1 MTTRTVQD
9 GENLRYGTF
18 EEGIN
23 TFYDTSANAYIIQG
37 DASGTVADRMVV
49 GVSAGTIIG
58 NASQVSV
65 SDAPITGVTA
75 TTTTPEFQ
83 VLGTAQADSSMVLG
97 LYSTTD
103 ALGPMLAFVKSGNAT
118 IGSQTVV
125 ADNEYIGRIVAFGSN
140 GTDTESPVAEI
151 RFVINGE
158 PLTSGSDLS
167 DMPGSIEFL
176 TTPNA
181 SETLATAMTIEQD
194 QSVNI
199 KGNLLAIA
207 GSTATDPQVLTLT
220 TTGSSADAIIK
231 IQTPASGTGNNLIRL
246 EQGSGDGSAD
256 NMGYD
261 IYYSGQ
267 DGRLAIKS
275 RNYNGSGGAQDVIR
289 IPDNQHTIDADATWD
304 DNVAFDDHDDAMVL
318 YRAFSVPHGEYLAG
332 QGLLASRQE
341 ELIDIGVLRR
351 YEDGW
356 VGHNPQR
363 MEALLAGGIYQSRER
378 IDRNAERIDAL
389 EKELVALKAA

>member
-1 MTTRTVQD
+1 MTTRTFQD
-9 GENLRYGTF
+9 GENLRYGNF

-37 DASGTVADRMVV
+37 DDSGTVSDRLVV

-58 NASQVSV
+58 NASQVTI
-65 SDAPITGVTA
+65 SDGDGDTDL
-75 TTTTPEFQ
+75 TPEFQ
-83 VLGTAQADSSMVLG
+83 VLGTAEADSSMVLG
-97 LYSTTD
+97 MYSTTN
-103 ALGPMLAFVKSGNAT
+103 AIGPMLAFVKSGNAT

-125 ADNEYIGRIVAFGSN
+125 ADDEYIGRIAAFGSD
-140 GTDTESPVAEI
+140 GTDTESAVAEI
-151 RFVINGE
+151 RFVVNGT
-158 PLTSGSDLS
+158 PGTG
-167 DMPGSIEFL
+167 DMPGSIEFF
-176 TTPNA
+176 TTAND
-181 SETLATAMTIEQD
+181 SETLTKAMTIEQD

-199 KGNLLAIA
+199 KGNLLALA
-207 GSTATDPQVLTLT
+207 GSASQSITVT
-220 TTGSSADAIIK
+220 TTGSSADALIK
-231 IQTPASGTGNNLIRL
+231 IETPASATGSNTLRF
-246 EQGSGDGSAD
+246 EQGAGDGSAN

-275 RNYNGSGGAQDVIR
+275 RDSDGSATAVDVIR
-289 IPDNQHTIDADATWD
+289 IPDGQLTVDGNSSFDAS
-304 DNVAFDDHDDAMVL
+304 AFDDHDDAMVL
-318 YRAFSVPHGEYLAG
+318 YRAFSVPHKEYLAG
-332 QGLLASRQE
+332 QGLLASRQD

-389 EKELVALKAA
+389 EKELAALKAA

>member
-37 DASGTVADRMVV
+37 DDSGTVSDRLVV

-58 NASQVSV
+58 NASQVTI
-65 SDAPITGVTA
+65 SDGDGGTDL
-75 TTTTPEFQ
+75 TPEFQ
-83 VLGTAQADSSMVLG
+83 VLGTTGADSSMILG

-140 GTDTESPVAEI
+140 GTDTESAVAEI

-199 KGNLLAIA
+199 KGNLLAQE
-207 GSTATDPQVLTLT
+207 GSATQVVQLT
-220 TTGSSADAIIK
+220 TTGSTGDSIIK
-231 IQTPASGTGNNLIRL
+231 VQIPASGTGNSTLRL
-246 EQGSGDGSAD
+246 EQGDGQGAA
-256 NMGYD
+256 NNHGYD
-261 IYYSGQ
+261 IFYSGQ
-267 DGRLAIKS
+267 DGRFVILTRDENGAGADEDVLRIVDGTTVILGDAAI
-275 RNYNGSGGAQDVIR
+275 
-289 IPDNQHTIDADATWD
+289 TADS
-304 DNVAFDDHDDAMVL
+304 AFDDHDDAMVL
-318 YRAFSVPHGEYLAG
+318 YRAFSVPHKEYLAG
-332 QGLLASRQE
+332 RGLLASRQE
-341 ELIDIGVLRR
+341 ELIEIGVLERHA
-351 YEDGW
+351 DGW
-356 VGHNPQR
+356 IGHNPQR